1 MSIRASWSLLAV
13 WSVLAV
19 AGPFAVAAAAQDAGP
34 QPWLH
39 VRITGDGDGSGN
51 VRVNV
56 PLSAAEALLGL
67 VPHRISPDG
76 RLRLAGRKMPINV
89 AAVRDLWQAIV
100 QVGDTEF
107 VAVDGEDETVRIA
120 RKGDLVTVR
129 VEERDEDGNETV
141 DVQLPIAVVDALLAG
156 DGETLNVRAAV
167 ERLGELRGDVV
178 RVSEDERQIRI
189 WIDEIASQ

>member
-1 MSIRASWSLLAV
+1 M

-19 AGPFAVAAAAQDAGP
+19 AGPLFAGAAAAQDAGP
-34 QPWLH
+34 RPWLH
-39 VRITGDGDGSGN
+39 VRITGDGDGSEN

-56 PLSAAEALLGL
+56 PLSAAEPLLGL
-67 VPHRISPDG
+67 VPHRVSSDG

-100 QVGDTEF
+100 QVGDTQF
-107 VAVDGEDETVRIA
+107 VAVDGEDETVRIERA
-120 RKGDLVTVR
+120 GDRITVH

-141 DVQLPIAVVDALLAG
+141 AVQLPIVVVDALLAG

-167 ERLGELRGDVV
+167 ERLGDLRGDIV
-178 RVSEDERQIRI
+178 RISEDERQIRI